1 MKSETFLDYI
11 RGYNFSDD
19 YNKVD
24 EVRDQLLNTDSGIM
38 HYKNSRGEKCL
49 WYYSSFGDG
58 LGLDILGCIKES
70 SLEPAYVNLLLV
82 YVICGVLVLLMA
94 IDGAYLMSVN
104 RRLRETAALA
114 KRASDAKTLFLS
126 SMSHDIR
133 TPMNAVLGMTD
144 IARAA

>member
-1 MKSETFLDYI
+1 
-11 RGYNFSDD
+11 
-19 YNKVD
+19 
-24 EVRDQLLNTDSGIM
+24 
-38 HYKNSRGEKCL
+38 
-49 WYYSSFGDG
+49 
-58 LGLDILGCIKES
+58 
-70 SLEPAYVNLLLV
+70 
-82 YVICGVLVLLMA
+82 MA